1 MLAPAKILIFAGN
14 SFHRD
19 LRSSELTLLLAAII
33 VAVTAITAV
42 GFLLIGWALLC
53 ALRPARPWQQIW
65 FCGRLA
71 LSTQII

>member
-42 GFLLIGWALLC
+42 GFFTDRVGA
-53 ALRPARPWQQIW
+53 ALRAQASQALAADLV
-65 FCGRLA
+65 CGRLA